1 MSVLKPHPLSHGP
14 LTWYTPIPPQERP
27 TTWILGLSFTCF
39 SSQFCI
45 YIHFYTTYC
54 LVLHVFGHLKG
65 VWAVTFYYCE
75 IISCW
80 YISFQR
86 EWARTK
92 PCRARIIPWMP
103 NFPSTLLVE
112 LHFSLQSFSRVPL
125 CNPMDCSTPGFPVHH
140 QLPELTQTH
149 VHRVGDAIQPSFSVI
164 PFSSWPNYPPKA
176 PPLST
181 NTLEIR
187 FQYMNLGRRNIALGR

>member
-1 MSVLKPHPLSHGP
+1 MSVSEPHPHPGP

-27 TTWILGLSFTCF
+27 TTWILGLSFPCF

-54 LVLHVFGHLKG
+54 LVLCVFGHLKG

-112 LHFSLQSFSRVPL
+112 LHFSLQFSHSVVSHSAAPWTAACQASLSITNSQSLLKLMSIESVMPSNHHSLSSPSPPDLTTPPKPHLLVPTHWRL
-125 CNPMDCSTPGFPVHH
+125 GFSIWIWV
-140 QLPELTQTH
+140 
-149 VHRVGDAIQPSFSVI
+149 DAI
-164 PFSSWPNYPPKA
+164 
-176 PPLST
+176 
-181 NTLEIR
+181 
-187 FQYMNLGRRNIALGR
+187 